1 MKNNKHCKRES
12 QLAHQ
17 FNANPIQLILGLCVI
32 LGVSAISV
40 RANDNPAQA
49 AARVALEQKIYEL
62 DHAQTLPLLAQVT
75 RSEAVVKQQPGKSAA
90 NSVRANDNPAQAVA
104 RVALEQ
110 KMYELDH
117 AQTLPAV
124 LVTLSQAVVKQP
136 GKSAANVTATV
147 SEKAVTLQTAPA
159 STTPMAAPAIVARAV
174 VAPAAVAHHM
184 FILMLACFILSVLL
198 LLVLLQHS
206 RRGNSNQDSI
216 SSGDYNS
223 RTNPFTLRLK
233 TGDR

>member
-1 MKNNKHCKRES
+1 MKNNKHCKKES

-62 DHAQTLPLLAQVT
+62 DHSRTLPLLAQVT

-124 LVTLSQAVVKQP
+124 LVTLSQAVVKQQP

-147 SEKAVTLQTAPA
+147 SEKAVTLQTTPAP
-159 STTPMAAPAIVARAV
+159 TTPVAAPAA

-216 SSGDYNS
+216 SSGAYNS
-223 RTNPFTLRLK
+223 RTNPLTLRLK
-233 TGDR
+233 TGDE